1 MKQNSAG
8 SGKGH
13 WFVGVCVWLRKL
25 RARINGEAVES
36 QSPGLPRF
44 AATLGS
50 LKRRVATLSG
60 LGTSSALTTQ
70 RSLRQRWAACRN
82 RFVVKNLD
90 RTNRRSHFSGLT
102 SLSEIFSRNS
112 PNLNLGTL

>member
-60 LGTSSALTTQ
+60 LRNSSALTTNVAFGNVG
-70 RSLRQRWAACRN
+70 LYAATASWLE
-82 RFVVKNLD
+82 NLD
-90 RTNRRSHFSGLT
+90 RYEPTIPFFRSY
-102 SLSEIFSRNS
+102 SEIFSRNS
-112 PNLNLGTL
+112 LNLNLGTL